1 MFLVTKQN
9 TNERKSNNQIYD
21 CPLSSIIC
29 FQTKSL
35 RWLGRLTCLPDL
47 VVIHG
52 DWAELLLIGSK
63 GRGSSLDVWAGELQ
77 AVGSA
82 GVIALLALFCCI
94 GTENAPFAR
103 EEDCWGQNCS
113 VDFLR

>member
-1 MFLVTKQN
+1 MT
-9 TNERKSNNQIYD
+9 
-21 CPLSSIIC
+21 
-29 FQTKSL
+29 
-35 RWLGRLTCLPDL
+35 GLPDL
-47 VVIHG
+47 VVIHS

-82 GVIALLALFCCI
+82 GVIALLPLFCCI
-94 GTENAPFAR
+94 GTENAPFAI
-103 EEDCWGQNCS
+103 EEDCWGENCS